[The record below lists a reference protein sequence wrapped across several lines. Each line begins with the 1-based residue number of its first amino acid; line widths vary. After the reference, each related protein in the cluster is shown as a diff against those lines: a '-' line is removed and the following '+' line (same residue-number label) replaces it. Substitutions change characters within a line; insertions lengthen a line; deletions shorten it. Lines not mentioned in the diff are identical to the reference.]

1 MNRNNLWPARF
12 VSAVA
17 GRLLP
22 LIALLLTACAGQH
35 FDPDSRLGAAATA
48 LGLSDEVD
56 ESREIELGERA
67 AAHLL
72 GAYPPVEDT
81 RRQRYINLVGRWVA
95 QQSQRPGLPW
105 RFALIDDPAINALA
119 VPGGI
124 VLLST
129 GLWDL
134 LETEAELAAVLAHE
148 IAHIEQQHHMRAL
161 VHQGV
166 WGRLL
171 SHKLEFANRS
181 GERVVITSSGLYKLL
196 ATKLTREDELASD
209 LRAHALLESA
219 GYDGHALSSVLR
231 RMAEVNTTDAG
242 RLSYL
247 LSTHPPMSDRLES
260 LQSDAA
266 PQHGSGSQGRDRF
279 LAIAQGRQ
287 SFEADATED
296 SGPDLIPTLLD
307 LYF

>member
-22 LIALLLTACAGQH
+22 LIALLLAACAGQH

-209 LRAHALLESA
+209 LRAHALLHAA
-219 GYDGHALSSVLR
+219 GYDSHALSSVLQ
-231 RMAEVNTTDAG
+231 RMAQVNASDVS

-266 PQHGSGSQGRDRF
+266 PEHGGGSQGRDRF